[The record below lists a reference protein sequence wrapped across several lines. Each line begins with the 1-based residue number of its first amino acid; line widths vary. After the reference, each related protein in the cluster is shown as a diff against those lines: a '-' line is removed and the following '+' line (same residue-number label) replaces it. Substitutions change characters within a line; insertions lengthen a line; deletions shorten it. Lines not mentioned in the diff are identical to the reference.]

1 MLRASFYTCC
11 CMGVPHRCFACPTCG
26 SLVVS
31 DQKQI
36 APPTRSRM
44 RRSVMVRSSTAKPV
58 SWISDSLY
66 GQRLSSSVRNPTP
79 RLLAGQQER
88 DASGV
93 VRYADSKANQF
104 TLFSDACFGQD
115 FAQTGNWNRWG
126 CVSIHAADRVR
137 LQQRIV
143 DGFFGGFSNRFEERR
158 KSIFG

>member
-11 CMGVPHRCFACPTCG
+11 CMGAPDRCFTCHTCG

-31 DQKQI
+31 DQKQV
-36 APPTRSRM
+36 ASPTRSRVS
-44 RRSVMVRSSTAKPV
+44 RSVMVRSGTSKPV

-66 GQRLSSSVRNPTP
+66 EQRLSSSGRNPIP

-88 DASGV
+88 DASRV
-93 VRYADSKANQF
+93 VRCYQF
-104 TLFSDACFGQD
+104 ILFSDACFGQD

>member
-1 MLRASFYTCC
+1 MNALTGEVGLVRMHGYLSLTPAQTWSIDWRNEDLPSLPRICSSEHAGLPMLRASFYTCC
-11 CMGVPHRCFACPTCG
+11 CMGVPHRCFACATCG

-58 SWISDSLY
+58 SWIPDSLY

-93 VRYADSKANQF
+93 VR
-104 TLFSDACFGQD
+104 CCP
-115 FAQTGNWNRWG
+115 QTQKQIN
-126 CVSIHAADRVR
+126 
-137 LQQRIV
+137 
-143 DGFFGGFSNRFEERR
+143 
-158 KSIFG
+158 